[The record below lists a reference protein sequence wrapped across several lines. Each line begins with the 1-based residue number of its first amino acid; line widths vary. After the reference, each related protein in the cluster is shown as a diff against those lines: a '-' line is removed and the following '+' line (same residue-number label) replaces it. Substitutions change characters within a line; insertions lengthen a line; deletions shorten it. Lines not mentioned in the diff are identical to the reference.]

1 MSTLFSF
8 CVQYC
13 QVNTQIQKAVGIAM
27 I

>member
-1 MSTLFSF
+1 MWTLLCF

-13 QVNTQIQKAVGIAM
+13 QVNTQVQKAVGIAV